1 MSGKGSKARPKSVHA
16 DEFAQ
21 NWDRIFNKTAVDD
34 AADTMSRYE
43 ADRLPEGVSHEE
55 DPINEDPEI
64 MDYPGPPFFRHPE
77 TGMLAIEFEDLFGK
91 TNFELAGQFMRAFG
105 QEVLTKPT
113 LPEPELAKLRLEL
126 IREEVEELNV
136 GIEGMD
142 IVEIADALTDILY
155 VVYGAGHAFGIDLD
169 TCYTEVHRSNMSK
182 LGEDGK
188 PIYRDDG
195 KVMKGPDYFSPNL
208 KDILDNQ

>member
-1 MSGKGSKARPKSVHA
+1 MSGKGSKARPYSV
-16 DEFAQ
+16 DGKEFAD

-34 AADTMSRYE
+34 AADVMS
-43 ADRLPEGVSHEE
+43 GVEPD
-55 DPINEDPEI
+55 DPINEDPVE
-64 MDYPGPPFFRHPE
+64 PPFYRHPE
-77 TGMLAIEFEDLFGK
+77 TGMVAVEWDDLIGGLR
-91 TNFELAGQFMRAFG
+91 TNFEMAGDFMNAFG

-113 LPEPELAKLRLEL
+113 CPEPDLAKLRLEL

-155 VVYGAGHAFGIDLD
+155 VVYGAGHAFGINLD
-169 TCYTEVHRSNMSK
+169 DCYVEVHRSNMSK

-188 PIYRDDG
+188 PIYRADG
-195 KVMKGPDYFSPNL
+195 KVLKGPDYFSPNL
-208 KDILDNQ
+208 KDILDNQS

>member
-1 MSGKGSKARPKSVHA
+1 MSGKGSKARPYSV
-16 DEFAQ
+16 DGQEFAD

-43 ADRLPEGVSHEE
+43 ADRLPEGIKSVEL
-55 DPINEDPEI
+55 D
-64 MDYPGPPFFRHPE
+64 
-77 TGMLAIEFEDLFGK
+77 DLVGS
-91 TNFELAGQFMRAFG
+91 TNFELAGDFMNAFG
-105 QEVLTKPT
+105 QEVLTEPT
-113 LPEPELAKLRLEL
+113 CPSPELAKLRLEL

-169 TCYTEVHRSNMSK
+169 ECYREVHRSNMSK

-195 KVMKGPDYFSPNL
+195 KVLKGPNYFHPNL
-208 KDILDNQ
+208 KDILDGAL

>member
-16 DEFAQ
+16 EEFAD
-21 NWDRIFNKTAVDD
+21 NWDRIFGKKTAVDD

-43 ADRLPEGVSHEE
+43 ADRLPEGVSH
-55 DPINEDPEI
+55 NEDPE
-64 MDYPGPPFFRHPE
+64 PPFFRHPE
-77 TGMLAIEFEDLFGK
+77 TGMLAVEFEDLFGK

-113 LPEPELAKLRLEL
+113 LPDPDLAKLRLEL

-169 TCYTEVHRSNMSK
+169 TCYSEVHRSNMSK

-188 PIYRDDG
+188 PIYREDG
-195 KVMKGPDYFSPNL
+195 KVMKGPDYFHPNL

>member
-1 MSGKGSKARPKSVHA
+1 MSRQWHGGKGDKIRKPSDSQQFA
-16 DEFAQ
+16 D
-21 NWDRIFNKTAVDD
+21 NWDRIFGNKTAVDD

-43 ADRLPEGVSHEE
+43 ADRLPEGVRHDE
-55 DPINEDPEI
+55 DPINEDPQL
-64 MDYPGPPFFRHPE
+64 PLFRDKE
-77 TGMLAIEFEDLFGK
+77 TGMLAIELDDLIGS
-91 TNFELAGQFMRAFG
+91 TNFELAGDFMNAFG
-105 QEVLTKPT
+105 QEVLTEPT
-113 LPEPELAKLRLEL
+113 LPSPELAKLRLEL

-169 TCYTEVHRSNMSK
+169 TCYAEVHRSNMSK

-188 PIYRDDG
+188 PIYREDG
-195 KVMKGPDYFSPNL
+195 KVMKGPDYFHPYL
-208 KDILDNQ
+208 KYIFDNP

>member
-1 MSGKGSKARPKSVHA
+1 MSGKGSKARPYSV
-16 DEFAQ
+16 DGKEFAD
-21 NWDRIFNKTAVDD
+21 NWDRIFNKVASAAED

-43 ADRLPEGVSHEE
+43 ADRLPEGVSHDE
-55 DPINEDPEI
+55 DPINEDPE
-64 MDYPGPPFFRHPE
+64 PPFFRDPK
-77 TGMLAIEFEDLFGK
+77 TGMLAIELDDLLGRTK
-91 TNFELAGQFMRAFG
+91 FELAGQFMEAFG

-169 TCYTEVHRSNMSK
+169 TCYAEVHRSNMSK

-188 PIYRDDG
+188 PIYREDG
-195 KVMKGPDYFSPNL
+195 KVMKGPDYFHPNL

>member
-1 MSGKGSKARPKSVHA
+1 MSGKGSKARPISV
-16 DEFAQ
+16 DGQEFAE

-34 AADTMSRYE
+34 TADVMSDYDDGTDPVIENYNPEAFLNRYD
-43 ADRLPEGVSHEE
+43 ASRLPEGVKTV
-55 DPINEDPEI
+55 EI
-64 MDYPGPPFFRHPE
+64 D
-77 TGMLAIEFEDLFGK
+77 TLFES
-91 TNFELAGQFMRAFG
+91 TNFELAGDFMNAFG
-105 QEVLTKPT
+105 QEVLTEPT
-113 LPEPELAKLRLEL
+113 CPSPELAKLRLEL

-169 TCYTEVHRSNMSK
+169 ECYREVHRSNMSK

-188 PIYRDDG
+188 PIYREDG
-195 KVMKGPDYFSPNL
+195 KVLKGPNYFHPNL
-208 KDILDNQ
+208 KDILDGAI